1 MFSDPKVLKRLK
13 ELNVLLV
20 KADKGNLDVQDAIN
34 ADLLRYGRKTIPTN
48 IIGPSNPDVP
58 AIILPEYLNAE
69 RALEALNQAEAMS
82 K

>member
-1 MFSDPKVLKRLK
+1 MFSDQKVIDRLR

-20 KADKGNLDVQDAIN
+20 KADKGDLAVQDAIN
-34 ADLLRYGRKTIPTN
+34 ADLARYGRKTIPTN

-69 RALEALNQAEAMS
+69 RALEALEQAAAMS
-82 K
+82 R